1 MAQPTPPREP
11 GLEDNVATDADT
23 ERTLFERTT
32 IVAPEYVERPWLAA
46 ANGGE
51 TIVTRLARV
60 EAAIPRLEEDIRGL
74 VDRIDRLVAFI
85 GHKP

>member
-1 MAQPTPPREP
+1 MTQPTPPGEP
-11 GLEDNVATDADT
+11 GPEDTVGPPFVVEN
-23 ERTLFERTT
+23 
-32 IVAPEYVERPWLAA
+32 VERPWLAP
-46 ANGGE
+46 ANGNE

-85 GHKP
+85 GYKA

>member
-1 MAQPTPPREP
+1 MAQPNPPGEP
-11 GLEDNVATDADT
+11 GQLGPGPEEHPSITQ
-23 ERTLFERTT
+23 
-32 IVAPEYVERPWLAA
+32 VAPEYVERPWLAP

-74 VDRIDRLVAFI
+74 VERLERMAAFL
-85 GHKP
+85 GYKA